1 MDETWVS
8 NRPCLN
14 QQNNDMKIYSVKL
27 SEDGTARQ
35 VYTNIKALYNGI
47 ETYGYTPKSIHID
60 ANNDMPYNY
69 NNLLKAIKD
78 SSKDGQYYA
87 IAFINCDNG
96 SDITIVE
103 HEIVSK

>member
-1 MDETWVS
+1 
-8 NRPCLN
+8 
-14 QQNNDMKIYSVKL
+14 MKIYSVKL

-47 ETYGYTPKSIHID
+47 ETYGYTPKSVHVV
-60 ANNDMPYNY
+60 NNADMPYTY
-69 NNLLKAIKD
+69 ENLLKAIKA
-78 SSKDGQYYA
+78 SSSNGKYYA